1 MPEALAHRSLTLA
14 DDGHALVY
22 RYDGADDGE
31 GAIADL
37 LGEVDAAGITFKDLH
52 TRQSSLEE
60 IFVNLVKERT

>member
-1 MPEALAHRSLTLA
+1 MIGA
-14 DDGHALVY
+14 
-22 RYDGADDGE
+22 DGADDGE